1 LNSRNENFGGDN
13 LKEIL
18 GSRIREL
25 RKEKGLTQ
33 FYLAIELGYKH
44 SSIISEIESGKK
56 SLNAEKLPTVAK
68 ALDVEINK
76 LFFE

>member
-1 LNSRNENFGGDN
+1 M
-13 LKEIL
+13 KEVL

-56 SLNAEKLPTVAK
+56 SLSAEKLPIIAK
-68 ALDVEINK
+68 ALGVEINT